1 MMIESN
7 LAALGILAFL
17 CLVLAPATVRI
28 FAEYERGVILRF
40 GRLHRIATPGLTFIV
55 PMIDVVY
62 ARLDMRILSS
72 QVIAEKSLTADT
84 TPVDVN
90 AVIFWQVVDPRRAA
104 IDIADFTTSLERAA
118 QTALREIIGR
128 SSLNTLLTNRAEI
141 NTELKNA
148 LLSKAQTWG
157 LEISAIEVRDI
168 AIPEALQNAMSQQA
182 QAERER
188 EARIIL
194 GSAERDI
201 AASFD
206 IAAQTYLTNPLAL
219 ELRRMNMLYE
229 GLKTDN
235 TTMIVVPSS
244 IADALGTLAA
254 KTAPVNLDKAS
265 PS

>member
-1 MMIESN
+1 MSVEFPIVP
-7 LAALGILAFL
+7 LIAVIVVALFILG
-17 CLVLAPATVRI
+17 PATIRI

-40 GRLHRIATPGLTFIV
+40 GRLHRIATPGLTFIF
-55 PMIDVVY
+55 PIIDVVY
-62 ARLDMRILSS
+62 ARIDMRIISS
-72 QVIAEKSLTADT
+72 QIVAEKSLTSDT

-90 AVIFWQVVDPRRAA
+90 AVIFWRVVDPRRAA
-104 IDIADFTTSLERAA
+104 IDIADFVTSLERAA

-128 SSLNTLLTNRAEI
+128 STLNTLLTNRAEI
-141 NTELKNA
+141 DIELKNA
-148 LLSKAQTWG
+148 IFAKAESWG

-206 IAAQTYLTNPLAL
+206 TAAQTYLKNPLAL

-244 IADALGTLAA
+244 IADALGTIG
-254 KTAPVNLDKAS
+254 KQISAPKLDEV
-265 PS
+265 

>member
-1 MMIESN
+1 MFFVFPFAPIVV
-7 LAALGILAFL
+7 LICVVLFILA
-17 CLVLAPATVRI
+17 PSTIRI

-40 GRLHRIATPGLTFIV
+40 GRLHRIAEPGFNLILPV
-55 PMIDVVY
+55 ADVVY
-62 ARLDMRILSS
+62 ARIDMRIISS
-72 QVIAEKSLTADT
+72 QILAEKSLTRDT

-90 AVIFWQVVDPRRAA
+90 AVIFWRVVDPRRAA
-104 IDIADFTTSLERAA
+104 LEIADFANSLQRAA

-128 SSLNTLLTNRAEI
+128 STLNTLLTNRAEI
-141 NTELKNA
+141 DNELKNA
-148 LLSKAQTWG
+148 IRTKAEAWG

-201 AASFD
+201 AQSFD
-206 IAAQTYLTNPLAL
+206 QAAHTYLTNPLAL

-229 GLKTDN
+229 GLKTEN
-235 TTMIVVPSS
+235 TTMIVIPSS
-244 IADALGTLAA
+244 IADALGTISAGLT
-254 KTAPVNLDKAS
+254 KQNQDKAS
-265 PS
+265 

>member
-1 MMIESN
+1 MFVAFP
-7 LAALGILAFL
+7 LAPVVVLIAVLLFIIL
-17 CLVLAPATVRI
+17 PATVRI

-40 GRLHRIATPGLTFIV
+40 GRLHRIATPGLTFIFPV
-55 PMIDVVY
+55 MDVVY
-62 ARLDMRILSS
+62 ARIDMRIISS
-72 QVIAEKSLTADT
+72 QIVAEKSLTSDT

-90 AVIFWQVVDPRRAA
+90 AVIFWRVIDPRRAA
-104 IDIADFTTSLERAA
+104 IDIADFVTSLERAA

-128 SSLNTLLTNRAEI
+128 STLNTLLTNRAEI
-141 NTELKNA
+141 DKELQ
-148 LLSKAQTWG
+148 KAIFAKAEAWG
-157 LEISAIEVRDI
+157 LEISAIEVRDV

-206 IAAQTYLTNPLAL
+206 KAAQTYITNPLAL

-229 GLKTDN
+229 GLKTEN
-235 TTMIVVPSS
+235 TTMIVIPSS
-244 IADALGTLAA
+244 IADALGTIAA
-254 KTAPVNLDKAS
+254 KVSPTHDK
-265 PS
+265 

>member
-1 MMIESN
+1 MLFAFPVAPIVV
-7 LAALGILAFL
+7 LICVILF
-17 CLVLAPATVRI
+17 VLAPSTVRI

-40 GRLHRIATPGLTFIV
+40 GRLHRIATPGLTFIFPLV
-55 PMIDVVY
+55 DVVY
-62 ARLDMRILSS
+62 ARIDMRIISS
-72 QVIAEKSLTADT
+72 QIVAEKALTSDT

-90 AVIFWQVVDPRRAA
+90 AVIFWQVVDARRAA
-104 IDIADFTTSLERAA
+104 LDIADFVSSLERAA

-128 SSLNTLLTNRAEI
+128 STLNTLLTNRADI
-141 NTELKNA
+141 DIELKNA
-148 LLSKAQTWG
+148 IRAKAETWG
-157 LEISAIEVRDI
+157 LEISAIEVRDVS
-168 AIPEALQNAMSQQA
+168 IPEALQNAMSQQA

-206 IAAQTYLTNPLAL
+206 TAAQTYLKNPLAL

-244 IADALGTLAA
+244 IADALGTISA
-254 KTAPVNLDKAS
+254 KLSAPNIDKTS
-265 PS
+265 